1 MLYNKEVHRGDVFWC
16 PIIEMNEGGELYT
29 GKPRPAIIVSNEK
42 ANETSDWVTI
52 IPITSKQKKPLPT
65 HVEICV
71 NTIKGT
77 ALCEKLECASK
88 ANLGYFCGELSPEKM
103 KEVDEAVM
111 YQLSLQ
117 ADTAGRTV
125 KEEVI
130 PPPEDGNAELKISL
144 ISQERNLYK
153 KLYEQ
158 LIEKVAGGK

>member
-1 MLYNKEVHRGDVFWC
+1 MLYNKEVHRGDIFWC
-16 PIIEMNEGGELYT
+16 PIIEMNEGGELYA

-52 IPITSKQKKPLPT
+52 VPITSKQKKPLPM
-65 HVEICV
+65 HVEISV
-71 NTIKGT
+71 NEIKGT

-103 KEVDEAVM
+103 KEVDAAIM

-117 ADTAGRTV
+117 METPV
-125 KEEVI
+125 KESII
-130 PPPEDGNAELKISL
+130 PPPDAGNAELKISL
-144 ISQERNLYK
+144 ISQERDLYK

-158 LIEKVAGGK
+158 LIEKLAGGK